1 MRNAHAVIAV
11 TLIALLLTAAAATF
25 LVELGSANP
34 YMRDYVA
41 PDAFTKPP
49 EISINSP
56 QNNTP
61 CSNVYL
67 NINVT
72 LPKSTTAS
80 FSFLHNVYYRADW
93 LQNQTYIY
101 NSKGVSDEIRS
112 DNSPERQYFAY
123 SGVLD
128 GVPEGSHS
136 LTIYAEGGG
145 WYPPKG
151 IMQSGFFIDGNLTVF
166 FTVDN
171 TPPEVTLLSIE
182 NKTYYTANAT
192 SDVALTVLTNEPK
205 AQTSYSLDGKTNMT
219 VTGNTTLSG
228 LSIGEHNLT
237 VYSWDSAG
245 NIGASETVTFN
256 ISNSEP
262 FPTAVVAAISIA
274 TVVMLVA
281 GLLVYNKKHRSQI
294 GK

>member
-1 MRNAHAVIAV
+1 MRKAAIAV
-11 TLIALLLTAAAATF
+11 TLIIALLLTVAAATF
-25 LVELGSANP
+25 LVKLGSANP

-49 EISINSP
+49 EISIYSP
-56 QNNTP
+56 QNNIP
-61 CSNVYL
+61 CSKVYL
-67 NINVT
+67 SINVS

-80 FSFLHNVYYRADW
+80 FSFLHNVHYQADW
-93 LQNQTYIY
+93 LANQTYLY
-101 NSKGVSDEIRS
+101 NSKGLSDEIRS
-112 DNSPERQYFAY
+112 DNSPERQYFSY

-145 WYPPKG
+145 WYPPQG
-151 IMQSGFFIDGNLTVF
+151 IMQSGFFIDGNSTVF

-171 TPPEVTLLSIE
+171 TPPRITHLSVE
-182 NKTYYTANAT
+182 NKTYSTANAT
-192 SDVALTVLTNEPK
+192 SDVALTILTNEPV

-219 VTGNTTLSG
+219 VTGNATLAG
-228 LSIGEHNLT
+228 LSVGEHFLT

-256 ISNSEP
+256 ISNPEP
-262 FPTAVVAAISIA
+262 FPTVPVVAVSLTIGIIMVAS
-274 TVVMLVA
+274 A
-281 GLLVYNKKHRSQI
+281 GLLVYHKKRR
-294 GK
+294 